1 MHVVACF
8 CKFTSFRKRMNLVID
23 VGNTCVKLA
32 VFNNETIVF
41 DTRTE
46 ILNIR
51 ENVIQLKKKYKQIDR
66 AIISSVGKLKNEDA
80 EYIKKQVDVLIINAE
95 TKLPFLNKY
104 KTPHTLG
111 IDRIALVSASVN
123 QFPKNNT
130 LIIDAGTCITYDF
143 ITSENAYL
151 GGAISPGIRMR
162 YTALNNLTANL
173 PLLNTETPSSL
184 IGSST
189 NDSIHS
195 GVVNGVL
202 NEIDGVITNYKQKN
216 SDLTVILTG
225 GDANFLSKQLK
236 SSIFANSKFLLEGLN
251 YILQFNII

>member
-1 MHVVACF
+1 
-8 CKFTSFRKRMNLVID
+8 MNLVID
-23 VGNTCVKLA
+23 VGNTFVKLA
-32 VFNNETIVF
+32 VFNEGEIVF
-41 DTRTE
+41 NKRIE
-46 ILNIR
+46 IINIK
-51 ENVIQLKKKYKQIDR
+51 ENIIQLKKKYKQIDS
-66 AIISSVGKLKNEDA
+66 AIISSVGELKSDDV
-80 EYIKKQVDVLIINAE
+80 EYIDKHFNLLVLNAN

-104 KTPHTLG
+104 ETPNTLG
-111 IDRIALVSASVN
+111 IDRMALVSASVS

-143 ITSENAYL
+143 ITNENEYL

-162 YTALNNLTANL
+162 YKSLNNLTANL
-173 PLLNTETPSSL
+173 PLLKTETPKS
-184 IGSST
+184 ITGNST
-189 NDSIHS
+189 NESIHS

-202 NEIDGVITNYKQKN
+202 NEIDGVISDYKLKF

-236 SSIFANSKFLLEGLN
+236 SSIFANSNFLLEGLN